1 MSTSFAS
8 GIHHVTLITRR
19 VQANVDFY
27 VGFLGLRLIKQ
38 TGGFEDSQQLHLFY
52 GDRIGSPGSLVTFL
66 VWEDG
71 APGRVGNGQVSEVTF
86 AVPSQSIGHWM
97 TKALSAGVKVEG
109 PMREFGET
117 VLRLKDPD
125 GIIVKLVGSVSDE
138 VARSS
143 TLWGDAST
151 AIRRLR
157 GITILSDQAVETIA
171 FVQRFGYRQA
181 AEEGAMT
188 RLQSETDI
196 VDIRNA
202 AGYVPGIPGTGTADH
217 VAFRAKDSEAVARF
231 RDELTETD
239 AEAVNFHNRKYFI
252 SLYVREP
259 AGTLIEFASDDPGFL
274 VDEDEGH
281 LGEKLFVPSGD
292 PAAVA
297 RHRVLLPQFALPGQP
312 RLPHRD
318 LPFVHRIW
326 MPEQHDGSTLILL
339 HGSGGTEMD
348 LLPLAHAAAPNAML
362 IGLRGRATEEGS
374 PRWFRRFAD
383 GGFDEKDIG
392 AEAEAFEAF
401 MQEASR
407 GYGLEPVSTV
417 FIGYSNG
424 ANFLSAVMMLR
435 PGLVKRAALLRPIP
449 VIDPWPEGDLTGTDS
464 LMVAGRKDPFRD
476 RTRDLH
482 DLLSKR
488 GATAE
493 WHETDGTHD
502 LDEKD
507 SGVIRPWLIGH

>member
-1 MSTSFAS
+1 MPTSPAR

-27 VGFLGLRLIKQ
+27 AGFLGLRLIKQ

-71 APGRVGNGQVSEVTF
+71 APGRVGNGQVSEIAFT
-86 AVPSQSIGHWM
+86 VPTPSIGQWM

-125 GIIVKLVGSVSDE
+125 GIIVKLVGLGPEPSPTSP
-138 VARSS
+138 
-143 TLWGDAST
+143 TLWGNARDAIT
-151 AIRRLR
+151 RLR
-157 GITILSDQAVETIA
+157 GVTILSDQARETIA
-171 FVQRFGYRQA
+171 FVQRFGYSPV
-181 AEEGAMT
+181 AEEGALT
-188 RLQSETDI
+188 RLSSDTDI

-217 VAFRAKDSEAVARF
+217 VAFRAPDPKAVAQF
-231 RDELTETD
+231 RDGVTGADSDT
-239 AEAVNFHNRKYFI
+239 VNFHDRKYFV

-259 AGTLIEFASDDPGFL
+259 AGTLIEYASDGPGFL
-274 VDEDEGH
+274 VDEDEAH
-281 LGEKLFVPSGD
+281 LGETLFVPSHD
-292 PAAVA
+292 PAAA
-297 RHRVLLPQFALPGQP
+297 ERHKVLLPQFSRPGQP

-326 MPEQHDGSTLILL
+326 MPEKPDGSALILF

-348 LLPLAHAAAPNAML
+348 LLPLGHAAAPHAML

-383 GGFDEKDIG
+383 GRFDENDIRS
-392 AEAEAFEAF
+392 EAEAFEAF
-401 MQEASR
+401 IQEATRS
-407 GYGLEPVSTV
+407 YGLEPDRTTY
-417 FIGYSNG
+417 IGYSNG
-424 ANFLSAVMMLR
+424 ANFLSALMMLL
-435 PGLVKRAALLRPIP
+435 PNLVKRVALLRPIP
-449 VIDPWPEGDLTGTDS
+449 VLDPWPEGDLAGAEALTIGGRIDPFHEKSRRLHELLCARGAVAHWDETDS
-464 LMVAGRKDPFRD
+464 D
-476 RTRDLH
+476 H
-482 DLLSKR
+482 DLAERDSQLIQTWLSGR
-488 GATAE
+488 
-493 WHETDGTHD
+493 
-502 LDEKD
+502 
-507 SGVIRPWLIGH
+507 